1 MTKLAPEAAGPH
13 RRFNPLLGEWVLVSA
28 QRTDRPWQGKTE
40 LTGAVEPGPQYD
52 SECYLCPGNPRVRG
66 EANPDYPDT
75 YTFTN
80 DFPALLPDPAEALAA
95 TSPLFRAEAAA
106 GTCRVLC
113 FSPNH
118 GLTLAEF
125 DTAAI
130 RSVIDLWADQT
141 AELGEAYR
149 WVQVFE
155 NKGEMMGAS
164 NPHPHGQVW
173 AGAALPTHAAAE
185 DDHQASYRAAYGTNL
200 LEDYAAAE
208 SAEGTRVVVE
218 NEEWLAVV
226 PYWATWP
233 FETIILPRRR
243 VARLPELSDDDRAGL
258 ATLLKRLLS
267 RYDNLF
273 ARPFPYSMG
282 WHGAPFHD
290 DATEHWQL
298 HAHIYPPLLRSAT
311 VRKFMVGYELLGES
325 QRDLTPEEAAQRLR
339 ELSDVHYRVGEP
351 SAVT

>member
-1 MTKLAPEAAGPH
+1 MTSLAPETDGPH

-40 LTGAVEPGPQYD
+40 LAAPTEPGPQYD
-52 SECYLCPGNPRVRG
+52 PTCYLCPGNQRARG
-66 EANPDYPDT
+66 EANPDYVDT

-80 DFPALLPDPAEALAA
+80 DFPALLPEPTATPAT
-95 TSPLFRAEAAA
+95 TSPLFQAQAAS

-125 DTAAI
+125 DTPAM
-130 RSVIDLWADQT
+130 RSVIDLWANQT
-141 AELGEAYR
+141 ADLGATYR

-164 NPHPHGQVW
+164 NPHPHGQIW
-173 AGAALPTHAAAE
+173 AGTALPTQAAAE
-185 DDHQASYRAAYGTNL
+185 DSEQASYLAAHGTNL
-200 LEDYAAAE
+200 LADYAAAE
-208 SAEGTRVVVE
+208 SADGSRVVIESEAWVT
-218 NEEWLAVV
+218 VV

-233 FETIILPRRR
+233 FETIILPRRH
-243 VARLPELSDDDRAGL
+243 VARLPDLSDDERADL
-258 ATLLKRLLS
+258 ATLLKRLLV

-273 ARPFPYSMG
+273 TRPFPYSMG
-282 WHGAPFHD
+282 WHGAPFD
-290 DATEHWQL
+290 DSDTAHWQL

-325 QRDLTPEEAAQRLR
+325 QRDLTPEQAALRLR
-339 ELSDVHYRVGEP
+339 ELTDVHYRVGRP
-351 SAVT
+351 APVT

>member
-1 MTKLAPEAAGPH
+1 MTDLAPEAAGPH
-13 RRFNPLLGEWVLVSA
+13 RRFNPLSGEWVLVSA

-40 LTGAVEPGPQYD
+40 AGESVEPGPSYD
-52 SECYLCPGNPRVRG
+52 PTCYLCPGNQRAGGVT
-66 EANPDYPDT
+66 NPDYED
-75 YTFTN
+75 TFTFNN
-80 DFPALLPDPAEALAA
+80 DFPALLPTATPVPPA
-95 TSPLFRAEAAA
+95 TSALFRAEAAP

-118 GLTLAEF
+118 GLTLAEL

-130 RSVIDLWADQT
+130 RSVIDLWAEQT
-141 AELGEAYR
+141 AELGTSHR

-164 NPHPHGQVW
+164 NPHPHGQIW
-173 AGAALPTHAAAE
+173 AGASLPTYAAAE
-185 DDHQASYRAAYGTNL
+185 DRHQASYRAEYGTNL

-208 SAEGTRVVVE
+208 SAERTRIVVE

-233 FETIILPRRR
+233 FETIVLPRRR
-243 VARLPELSDDDRAGL
+243 VARLPDLSGDARAGL
-258 ATLLKRLLS
+258 ATLLKRLLT

-273 ARPFPYSMG
+273 ARSFPYSMG
-282 WHGAPFHD
+282 WHGAPFG
-290 DATEHWQL
+290 DAATDHWQL

-325 QRDLTPEEAAQRLR
+325 QRDLTPEQAAHRLR
-339 ELSDVHYRVGEP
+339 ELSDIHYRAGERSP
-351 SAVT
+351 VK